1 MTRDLGATQD
11 AVGGVLTASFFVSH
25 SSADRDAVE
34 RLTARLRVAGFEAL
48 FIDYDPALG
57 IPAGRNWERELYSEL
72 QRTDAVLF
80 VATEASIQSRWC
92 FAELALARSVS
103 KPVFAIGVSGKERHP
118 LLADVQW
125 IDAAEGDTAFQRLFA
140 AMKDHGFDPLDS
152 FKWDPKRRPYPGLE
166 AFTADDAAVFFGRGD
181 AIDAAMRRL
190 HEGPA
195 SLRTLGRRPFLAVVG
210 PSGSGKSSLVRAG
223 VTPRL
228 ARSRQ
233 RWVTTEPFSPERNS
247 ISALARTLALALD
260 GSASRRSELEQRLR
274 RDPRE
279 LLELA
284 KDITAS
290 REGRPSSILL
300 VIDRA
305 EDLLRQAPEERWL
318 LLRLL
323 GQTSEDSA
331 TISTLVLLR
340 SESLGDFTRDPD
352 LVQLIEDPL
361 VLGTL
366 GASHIAEVIEGP
378 AKRAGL
384 RFAPGLVAR
393 MAEDTRGGDA
403 LALLSYTLQQ
413 LYLQRTP
420 EGLITAESYD
430 LLGGVEGALRGR
442 ADVVNEHLAA
452 TEGPDVVLA
461 ALLHLVTVDERD
473 EPIRREAPWSDF
485 DARQLRIIRA
495 FVEERLVVADGDH
508 VELAHET
515 LIRAWPPLRAAVEAS
530 REELRTAAELSR
542 LARDWRAAG
551 KRDSYLIQG
560 ERLQRAKQWLE
571 PREGAQAS
579 LLKEFVE
586 TASNRDRATLARE
599 GELLAKRT
607 LTDFRQDPERGILLA
622 VAAVEEYAPSAKAHL
637 ALSATL
643 TESRVHGYLR
653 GQGGPVSAV
662 AYIPDGR
669 KIATGSQ
676 DGTVRIWDAG
686 TRAELLVLAGHA
698 GKVRSVSFSPDCAS
712 LLSASEDGTARVWDV
727 VDGKERLL
735 VTMTFKGPC
744 YGASFA
750 PSGDRFA
757 TLASTNDVEVWDAA
771 TGQKLQ
777 SWAPGA
783 PTKTLMTSGLKAAR
797 GSTIAYS
804 RDGRLIVVGSDFP
817 KTAILDVTRSNLRL
831 LRTLEGHGEGCVHSA
846 AFSPDGTRV
855 ATASGDGAVF
865 VWQVSD
871 GRCIEELPKRDG
883 PIFSVKFSAR
893 GDRIVTA
900 GADGR
905 ACIWDT
911 RALSLI
917 GELAGH
923 TSWIRDVAFSPDA
936 KAIVTAS
943 EDGTARIWDATRENG
958 RTTIV
963 EAAPLSSALFSPD
976 GRRVVTAA
984 SDGAVR
990 IWDAVTGEC
999 VLTLAARGEAANFA
1013 CFSPDGSRVLSVG
1026 TDQMAHMWDAHD
1038 GRLLLEMMGHDAP
1051 VLFGA
1056 FSRDGRLLATSSQ
1069 GEWGTVRLWNA
1080 ETGAH
1085 IDTFCNPDDAGS
1097 VRSVEFSPDG
1107 SRLVAAVGKTTARVW
1122 DLATRNEVLTLK
1134 GHKTVVQ
1141 HAQFSPDGTR
1151 IATGSLDETVR
1162 IWDARDGRE
1171 LLVRGGHTKGVP
1183 AVAFSPDGTRLATV
1197 TEGGIARILD
1207 SVTGEQLSVFQLGSA
1222 LMWIDYAF
1230 DGTRV
1235 ITAGRDGIAVIS
1247 EDLPLP
1253 RLLERARERTYRQL
1267 SPAERREYNLPDLKS
1282 S

>member
-1 MTRDLGATQD
+1 M
-11 AVGGVLTASFFVSH
+11 ASFFVSH

-34 RLTARLRVAGFEAL
+34 RLTARLRVAGFDAL

-80 VATEASIQSRWC
+80 VATDAAIKSRWC
-92 FAELALARSVS
+92 FAELALARSAR
-103 KPVFAIGVSGKERHP
+103 KPVFAIRVSGKERHP
-118 LLADVQW
+118 LLTDVQW
-125 IDAAEGDTAFQRLFA
+125 IDAAEGDAAFQHLFA
-140 AMKDHGFDPLDS
+140 AMNEHGFDPQDS
-152 FKWDPKRRPYPGLE
+152 FKWDPKRSPYPGLE
-166 AFTADDAAVFFGRGD
+166 AFTADDAAVFFGRRD
-181 AIDAAMRRL
+181 AIDTAVRRL

-195 SLRTLGRRPFLAVVG
+195 SLRGLSRRPFLAVVG

-223 VTPRL
+223 VAPRL

-260 GSASRRSELEQRLR
+260 GRVARRSELEQRLR

-279 LLELA
+279 FLELA

-290 REGRPSSILL
+290 REGRPPSILL
-300 VIDRA
+300 VMDRA
-305 EDLLRQAPEERWL
+305 EDLLWQTREERGL

-331 TISTLVLLR
+331 TVSTLVLLR
-340 SESLGDFTRDPD
+340 SESLSAFTRDPD

-366 GASHIAEVIEGP
+366 GASHVAEVIEGP

-384 RFAPGLVAR
+384 QFAPGLVAR
-393 MAEDTRGGDA
+393 MAEDMRGGDA

-420 EGLITAESYD
+420 EGLITAESYER
-430 LLGGVEGALRGR
+430 LGGVDGALRGR
-442 ADVVNEHLAA
+442 ADVLNEHLAA

-461 ALLHLVTVDERD
+461 ALLHLVTVGERD
-473 EPIRREAPWSDF
+473 EPIRRKAPWSDF

-495 FVEERLVVADGDH
+495 FVEERLVVSDGDH

-542 LARDWRAAG
+542 LARDWAAAG

-571 PREGAQAS
+571 LHDGPQAS
-579 LLKEFVE
+579 LLKEFLE
-586 TASNRDRATLARE
+586 IASNRDRATLARE
-599 GELLAKRT
+599 GELLAKRI
-607 LTDFRQDPERGILLA
+607 LSDIHQDPERGILLA

-643 TESRVHGYLR
+643 TESRVRGYL
-653 GQGGPVSAV
+653 QGPGGAVSAV

-698 GKVRSVSFSPDCAS
+698 SKVRSLSFSPDGAS
-712 LLSASEDGTARVWDV
+712 LLSASEDGTARVWNV
-727 VDGKERLL
+727 VDGKQRLL
-735 VTMTFKGPC
+735 VTTSFNRPC
-744 YGASFA
+744 YGAAFA

-757 TLASTNDVEVWDAA
+757 TLASNDDVMVWHSA

-777 SWAPGA
+777 SWAPKA
-783 PTKTLMTSGLKAAR
+783 PTAPLMTHGLKAAK

-804 RDGRLIVVGSDFP
+804 GDGRLIVVGSDFP
-817 KTAILDVTRSNLRL
+817 QTAILKVTKSNLRL
-831 LRTLEGHGEGCVHSA
+831 LRTLQGLGEGCVHSA
-846 AFSPDGTRV
+846 AFSADGTRV
-855 ATASGDGAVF
+855 ATGSGDGSVF

-871 GRCIEELPKRDG
+871 GQCIEEMPKRNG
-883 PIFSVKFSAR
+883 PIFSVKFSPR

-911 RALSLI
+911 QTRTLI
-917 GELAGH
+917 GELGGH
-923 TSWIRDVAFSPDA
+923 TFWIRDVAFSPDA

-943 EDGTARIWDATRENG
+943 EDGTARIWDATRTNG
-958 RTTIV
+958 RTTIA
-963 EAAPLSSALFSPD
+963 EAAPLCSALFSRD

-990 IWDAVTGEC
+990 IWDAVTGEG
-999 VLTLAARGEAANFA
+999 VLTLASPRGYKTNFA
-1013 CFSPDGSRVLSVG
+1013 RFSPDGSRVLSVG
-1026 TDQMAHMWDAHD
+1026 DDQMAYMWDARD
-1038 GRLLLEMMGHDAP
+1038 GRLLFDMMGHDAP

-1056 FSRDGRLLATSSQ
+1056 FSRDGSLLATSSQ
-1069 GEWGTVRLWNA
+1069 GEWGTVRLWDA
-1080 ETGAH
+1080 ETGGH
-1085 IDTFCNPDDAGS
+1085 MNTFCNPDDGS

-1107 SRLVAAVGKTTARVW
+1107 SRLVAAAGKTTARVW
-1122 DLATRNEVLTLK
+1122 DIATGKEVLTLK
-1134 GHKTVVQ
+1134 GHNTIVQ

-1151 IATGSLDETVR
+1151 IATGSLDQTVR
-1162 IWDARDGRE
+1162 IWDVRDGRE
-1171 LLVRGGHTKGVP
+1171 LLGRGGFAEGVH
-1183 AVAFSPDGTRLATV
+1183 AVAFSPDGMRLATV
-1197 TEGGIARILD
+1197 TEGGTAQILD
-1207 SVTGEQLSVFQLGSA
+1207 SVTGEKLSVFHLRSA
-1222 LMWIDYAF
+1222 LAWIDYVF

-1235 ITAGRDGIAVIS
+1235 ITAGRDGLAVIS

-1253 RLLERARERTYRQL
+1253 RLLERARERTYREL
-1267 SPAERREYNLPDLKS
+1267 SPAERREFNLPDLKS